1 VSAPCVMKEIVCCM
15 IVGFQLGAHFM
26 FYDYMYFIGHLFPS
40 LTSIYRD
47 HQSFL
52 GKSLL
57 RCFAVFQD
65 AGNNNV
71 LQATDTKNNQL
82 PTFCYVRARAT

>member
-1 VSAPCVMKEIVCCM
+1 M
-15 IVGFQLGAHFM
+15 IVGFQSGAHFM
-26 FYDYMYFIGHLFPS
+26 FYDYMYFIGHLFPT

-57 RCFAVFQD
+57 RRFAVFQD
-65 AGNNNV
+65 AQQCHCRQQILRTISSPHSAMLELEPLDELTG
-71 LQATDTKNNQL
+71 QFSHT
-82 PTFCYVRARAT
+82 CCG

>member
-1 VSAPCVMKEIVCCM
+1 M
-15 IVGFQLGAHFM
+15 IVGFQSGAHFM
-26 FYDYMYFIGHLFPS
+26 FYDYMYFIGHLFPT
-40 LTSIYRD
+40 LTSIVRYRD

-65 AGNNNV
+65 AGNDNV
-71 LQATDTKNNQL
+71 IAGNRYQHSAMCLVVPQL
-82 PTFCYVRARAT
+82 CINVVILVAGMLL

>member
-1 VSAPCVMKEIVCCM
+1 VSAPCVIKEIVCYM
-15 IVGFQLGAHFM
+15 IVGFQSGTYFM
-26 FYDYMYFIGHLFPS
+26 FYDYMYFIGHLFPN
-40 LTSIYRD
+40 LTSIVRYRD

-65 AGNNNV
+65 AGNDSVVAGNRYQEQSAPHI
-71 LQATDTKNNQL
+71 LL
-82 PTFCYVRARAT
+82 C

>member
-1 VSAPCVMKEIVCCM
+1 M

-71 LQATDTKNNQL
+71 IAGNRYQEQSAPHILL
-82 PTFCYVRARAT
+82 C

>member
-1 VSAPCVMKEIVCCM
+1 MEEIVCCM
-15 IVGFQLGAHFM
+15 IVGFQSGAHFM
-26 FYDYMYFIGHLFPS
+26 FYDYMYLIGHIFHT

-57 RCFAVFQD
+57 RWFAVFQD
-65 AGNNNV
+65 AGDNNV
-71 LQATDTKNNQL
+71 IAGNRYQEESAPHIL
-82 PTFCYVRARAT
+82 PC